1 MDISEVN
8 EQKEPF
14 MFYDNMKMIKNLADN
29 VNRIVKYLFWRWK
42 YI

>member
-14 MFYDNMKMIKNLADN
+14 MFYNNMKMIKKFSRNM
-29 VNRIVKYLFWRWK
+29 
-42 YI
+42 